1 MATTTPPLRA
11 LLYTRVSTKAQAEK
25 HGTALQRDALTRM
38 AESRGWDV
46 VGTFGDDAISG
57 STRKRPQLD
66 AMMRAVRQGQAD
78 VVAVWRFDRF
88 ARSVSHLVGALAEFR
103 ERKVEFVSVAEN
115 IDTTTPLGRALFHI
129 AAVMAELEADIA
141 KERVQA
147 GVDAARARGVALG
160 RPEKITGAE
169 ARAAIAEHGGKR
181 AAARA
186 LRVGTATLDRALE
199 REQRRQG
206 DAPGGAE

>member
-1 MATTTPPLRA
+1 MSPSAPLRA
-11 LLYTRVSTKAQAEK
+11 LLYTRVSTRAQADK
-25 HGTALQRDALTRM
+25 HGTAFQRDALTRL
-38 AESRGWDV
+38 AASKGWDV
-46 VGTFGDDAISG
+46 VGTFTDDAVSG
-57 STRKRPQLD
+57 RTRSRPQLD
-66 AMMRAVRQGQAD
+66 ALMRAVRQGQAD

-88 ARSVSHLVGALAEFR
+88 ARSVGHLVAALGEFR
-103 ERKVEFVSVAEN
+103 SRGVEFVSVAEN
-115 IDTTTPLGRALFHI
+115 IDTSTPLGRALFHI

-147 GVDAARARGVALG
+147 GVDAARARGVPLG
-160 RPEKITGAE
+160 RPEKISGAQ
-169 ARAAIAEHGGKR
+169 ARAAIVEHGGKR